1 LISFFIKVRYASG
14 GLLCA
19 TCPHG
24 IVYVYKC
31 LLKAESPCDVAD
43 MLLSMKHPP
52 NIVISDMSHLLAAHM
67 NKRKP
72 NFFNPY
78 AGRVVAPTDDNVQL
92 AHDNKLEPQNIPW
105 LDRRNQI
112 SVPDVKVEG
121 TNIHPVTL
129 VHQRLSMYDKFHERN
144 TKQRKEIL
152 RRTKFVKQL
161 DGVVTETAEQLN
173 SFLSKSLYFL
183 DCLSPVHHLIMIKFM
198 LSIRNMNLNKK
209 LVKNIGGAN
218 HDCDINGKIL
228 LSTKKQEGTGDDCPI
243 SSTNIHSKAG
253 EKENQN
259 IMLAA
264 GDKSDNSIKELFASS
279 SQTLD
284 EMINPWIEDL
294 PDCHLGFQKSGNKKG
309 ENLQL
314 MICLVK
320 KWVHL

>member
-1 LISFFIKVRYASG
+1 
-14 GLLCA
+14 
-19 TCPHG
+19 
-24 IVYVYKC
+24 
-31 LLKAESPCDVAD
+31 
-43 MLLSMKHPP
+43 M
-52 NIVISDMSHLLAAHM
+52 
-67 NKRKP
+67 
-72 NFFNPY
+72 
-78 AGRVVAPTDDNVQL
+78 
-92 AHDNKLEPQNIPW
+92 
-105 LDRRNQI
+105 
-112 SVPDVKVEG
+112 EG

-218 HDCDINGKIL
+218 HDCDINGRIL

-243 SSTNIHSKAG
+243 TSTNLHSKAG
-253 EKENQN
+253 EKENEN

-309 ENLQL
+309 DSLSKLTIDDLLGEKVGTPIEIPSIMPIDSPSIESSIEDSDSDENQTEILL
-314 MICLVK
+314 NNSKNEEKMRMFLERNYSALKSIF
-320 KWVHL
+320 